1 MLTIILTAL
10 LVIAIAF
17 IAWLLEGRR
26 IDKRVLNHLAAKNI
40 ELNEENVKL
49 KKKVK
54 VFRDVLRRR
63 ARRVDERITQLTTE
77 LREERAHV
85 RELNRSLTRVSGI
98 IEMLMERDVDDISI
112 DRNQARR
119 LFVV

>member
-1 MLTIILTAL
+1 MLTIIFAAL
-10 LVIAIAF
+10 LVIAIAL

-54 VFRDVLRRR
+54 AFRDGLRRR
-63 ARRVDERITQLTTE
+63 ARRADERITQLTTE

-85 RELNRSLTRVSGI
+85 RALNRSLTGASGI
-98 IEMLMERDVDDISI
+98 IEMLMPRDVDDISI